1 MYFVYIIECR
11 DRSLYTGITT
21 DVARRLDE
29 HQRGVG
35 ARYTAA
41 RGALRVVYTEE
52 CETRSAALKREA
64 NIKSLS
70 RTQKLALVGFVE
82 D

>member
-11 DRSLYTGITT
+11 DQSLYTGITT
-21 DVARRLDE
+21 DVARRFDE
-29 HQRGVG
+29 HRRGVG

-41 RGALRVVYTEE
+41 RGATKVVYIEE
-52 CETRSAALKREA
+52 CESRSAALKREA

-70 RTQKLALVGFVE
+70 RAQKLALVRAKK
-82 D
+82 